1 MIPQYLSV
9 DYHIRGH
16 HFEQM
21 ENPEF
26 LRWDDWE
33 DKHSAE
39 WLKENTDKVMQ
50 YLYANETPE
59 TMQVFLD
66 HAMAENQEE
75 REEFSFEINAL
86 INRNLQGMYLEYVA

>member
-1 MIPQYLSV
+1 MIPKYLSV
-9 DYHIRGH
+9 EEHIRGN
-16 HFEQM
+16 HFEQI

-26 LRWDDWE
+26 LKWE
-33 DKHSAE
+33 AWEQRHSSE

-59 TMQVFLD
+59 TMQVFLV

-75 REEFSFEINAL
+75 REEFSNKIVDL
-86 INRNLQGMYLEYVA
+86 IGRNLQGMYLEYVA